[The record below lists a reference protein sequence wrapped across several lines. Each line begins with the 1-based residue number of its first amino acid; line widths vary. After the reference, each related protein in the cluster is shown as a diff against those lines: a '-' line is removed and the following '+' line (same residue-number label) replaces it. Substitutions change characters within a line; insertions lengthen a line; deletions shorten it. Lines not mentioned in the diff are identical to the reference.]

1 MADDDEEW
9 RFSVDEV
16 GPGDEGETDDP
27 QPSDAEADSDAWGA
41 TVGEDGDGPTVTVGG
56 PERAAEELEGEL
68 GEDGGNVAGTLAPE
82 MSVEPG
88 TPDFENVVFAT
99 IGAAFTA
106 LVFAGLLGLDSR
118 TTAGILGAIVVAA
131 GALYAVFRRF

>member
-16 GPGDEGETDDP
+16 GPDDEGDADGGSSDT
-27 QPSDAEADSDAWGA
+27 DAESDAWGV
-41 TVGEDGDGPTVTVGG
+41 TVGEDDDGPTVTVGG
-56 PERAAEELEGEL
+56 PERAAEELNEEL

-82 MSVEPG
+82 MPVEPG

-99 IGAAFTA
+99 IGAVFTA
-106 LVFAGLLGLDSR
+106 LVFAGLLGVDAR
-118 TTAGILGAIVVAA
+118 TTAGIVGVIVVAA
-131 GALYAVFRRF
+131 GVLYAVFRRF